1 MLDNLKVANEYLGS
15 FTPEQLLKLTP
26 AQFEYMIAGAQQ
38 RILNSQSYA
47 FQLTKATVPTQLVDK
62 NDNDEIIAGN
72 LRKNQEA
79 IANFNNKQYQKMQK
93 EKAQREAQFR
103 SVFGKYLNR
112 KREKGG

>member
-1 MLDNLKVANEYLGS
+1 MTKLFLKDGTFHLD
-15 FTPEQLLKLTP
+15 
-26 AQFEYMIAGAQQ
+26 
-38 RILNSQSYA
+38 R
-47 FQLTKATVPTQLVDK
+47 D
-62 NDNDEIIAGN
+62 DEIIAGN